1 MISSQ
6 HRLSTQ
12 PAIRAYEA
20 FSAPGFSFN
29 SKFLNE
35 AFGGTGLKRGFVSEI
50 CGAPGMGKTS
60 LSLALTANALL
71 SGTRVLWIETCHPI
85 PLSRLRALLQS
96 QVPSSQEEDNLS
108 STLDEYLQLLDV
120 YYAPYL
126 ANLLVYL
133 KSFDDDSNLDD
144 VGLII
149 IDNLSMPIQLAFP
162 TCPDDYAYL
171 RQRRNTSS
179 RKTSMDSL
187 GKENMNSGIEK
198 EVASKEL
205 DEPFPNSQTNLN
217 KRKRVVGEISSIL
230 SRIAATYQ
238 IAILVTTQMTSKVVT
253 GMGAKLIPFLSNNWL
268 DKVSSRLVLYCRHPT
283 ENDKFVDNSESNLSY
298 QSLRYA
304 YMAKQLPGI
313 SIDSELVFQV
323 TENGLMDCRSLPINS
338 SQRRKRSLMETD
350 L

>member
-1 MISSQ
+1 MVSSQ

-29 SKFLNE
+29 SKLLNE

-60 LSLALTANALL
+60 LSLVLTANALL
-71 SGTRVLWIETCHPI
+71 SGTKVLWIETCHPI
-85 PLSRLRALLQS
+85 PLSRLRTMLQS
-96 QVPSSQEEDNLS
+96 QVPSSQEEDNF

-120 YYAPYL
+120 YYAPSL
-126 ANLLVYL
+126 ANILVYL
-133 KSFDDDSNLDD
+133 KTFDEDSNQDD
-144 VGLII
+144 IGLII

-171 RQRRNTSS
+171 RQRRSTNS
-179 RKTSMDSL
+179 RKTSMESL
-187 GKENMNSGIEK
+187 GKENLDTTLEK
-198 EVASKEL
+198 EVTSKEL
-205 DEPFPNSQTNLN
+205 IDPFSNSQTNLN
-217 KRKRVVGEISSIL
+217 KRKRVVGDISSML
-230 SRIAATYQ
+230 SRISAAYQ
-238 IAILVTTQMTSKVVT
+238 IAILVTTQMTSKVVS
-253 GMGAKLIPFLSNNWL
+253 GMGAKLIPFLSTNWL
-268 DKVSSRLVLYCRHPT
+268 DKVSSRLVLYSRHPM
-283 ENDKFVDNSESNLSY
+283 ENDNLDGEFGSTINY

-304 YMAKQLPGI
+304 YMAKQLPGT
-313 SIDSELVFQV
+313 SVDSELLFYV
-323 TENGLMDCRSLPINS
+323 TENGLMDCRSLPINN